1 MNTVSPIQGGA
12 APDWLPALSAYL
24 SRHGLADAATLR
36 LCPLSGGQSNPTY
49 LLEDKDG
56 CRVLRK
62 QPPGQLLPS
71 AHAVD
76 REYRVMSALADTD
89 VPVPPMLHY
98 CDDRAIVGTPF
109 YLMGYARG
117 RVFMDPALPGLAPDE
132 RRAIYGEAGRVLA
145 ALHRVEPARVG
156 LADYGRAGGYYARQ
170 VARWSR
176 QYRETETQRIPAME
190 ALIDWLPRHLPPE
203 EGASLVHGDYRLD
216 NLVFDPEA
224 PRAIALLDW
233 ELSTLGHP
241 LADLA
246 YHCMCWRISP
256 ALWRG
261 IAGLDL
267 DSLGIPGEAEFVAD
281 YCRAR
286 GIRPPDNWDFYLAY
300 SFFRIAAILQGVY
313 ARGLAGNA
321 AGDDAH
327 EMGARVAPLAEL
339 GWAAAQAESGR
350 GAGASDATRPGANT
364 AGSDHAGDSSDSSD
378 SVGETP

>member
-1 MNTVSPIQGGA
+1 MDYV
-12 APDWLPALSAYL
+12 

-36 LCPLSGGQSNPTY
+36 LRRLSGGQSNPTY
-49 LLEDKDG
+49 LLEDRNG
-56 CRVLRK
+56 CQVLRK

-98 CDDRAIVGTPF
+98 CDDRAVIGTPF

-117 RVFMDPALPGLAPDE
+117 RVFLDPALPGLAPDE
-132 RRAIYGEAGRVLA
+132 RRDIYREVGRVLA
-145 ALHRVEPARVG
+145 ALHDIEPARVG
-156 LADYGRAGGYYARQ
+156 LADYGRAGAYYERQ

-176 QYRETETQRIPAME
+176 QYRETETQRIPAMD
-190 ALIDWLPRHLPPE
+190 ALIDWLPRHLPAE
-203 EGASLVHGDYRLD
+203 EGAALVHGDYRID
-216 NLVFDPEA
+216 NLVFDPVA

-246 YHCMCWRISP
+246 YHCMCWRIPPS
-256 ALWRG
+256 LWRG

-267 DSLGIPGEAEFVAD
+267 DALGIPGEADFVGG

-286 GIRPPDNWDFYLAY
+286 GLQPPAHWDFYLAY

-313 ARGLAGNA
+313 ARSLAGNA
-321 AGDDAH
+321 AADDAR

-339 GWAAAQAESGR
+339 GWAAAGSQR
-350 GAGASDATRPGANT
+350 GDGGACTEVHRASSRRAAGPT
-364 AGSDHAGDSSDSSD
+364 GDK
-378 SVGETP
+378 T